1 MRQGNGE
8 TRAVV
13 RSTDAEDPPLD
24 RVMRPHSAPQ
34 EAPVHD
40 KEWLMQNTATSF
52 APPPDTAGQLSDIEL
67 AVVLAVL
74 TGDSTPL
81 LQLSGSAR
89 HR

>member
-1 MRQGNGE
+1 MQKGHGE

-13 RSTDAEDPPLD
+13 QVHGCGRPAPRQGDAAALST
-24 RVMRPHSAPQ
+24 SAL
-34 EAPVHD
+34 VHD
-40 KEWLMQNTATSF
+40 KEWLMQNIVTGF

-81 LQLSGSAR
+81 LQLSGSTR

>member
-1 MRQGNGE
+1 MRR
-8 TRAVV
+8 TR
-13 RSTDAEDPPLD
+13 PLD

-34 EAPVHD
+34 AAIVHD
-40 KEWLMQNTATSF
+40 KEWLMQNTATAF

-81 LQLSGSAR
+81 LQLSGSTR

>member
-1 MRQGNGE
+1 
-8 TRAVV
+8 
-13 RSTDAEDPPLD
+13 
-24 RVMRPHSAPQ
+24 
-34 EAPVHD
+34 
-40 KEWLMQNTATSF
+40 MQNIVTGF

-81 LQLSGSAR
+81 LQLSGSTR